1 MEKVRKIVTLQTL
14 VLIFIFFNTK
24 GFSEITANEVY
35 LLSSIYAGKD
45 FTNIT
50 PYPINSND
58 EFEVYP
64 GFFYKSFDPLWLI
77 GGIFETNWSDLE
89 RGVYLSDSLPYVTGF
104 MGGYD
109 AGSMR
114 IVSAMY
120 FFDPYLTE
128 DELARQ
134 KATSFD
140 GNFDPNFDTNSDRAG
155 LEDFGYS
162 DPSKT
167 LFIHRL
173 EFNLFDRVR
182 LSLNELNLI
191 GGKYPDLSDANPF
204 GIAHNNLGEGFSN
217 NMLGVDASIIPTNG
231 WQIYGQFAM
240 DDFVVPD
247 TEGGATDYKPTAFA
261 WGVGTR
267 LVGKT
272 SQYYISPKIEYYKI
286 YTWMYNQWA
295 PYLKYTAK
303 YDEED
308 IPIGFDYGNDM
319 EGYLIGL
326 DIANETIRYKITF
339 EHYLKGEINLETP
352 YDDER
357 KEDVEGWPGPY
368 GETTPFIKISFS
380 IEVGF

>member
-1 MEKVRKIVTLQTL
+1 MEKIRKILTLQIL
-14 VLIFIFFNTK
+14 LLIFLFLNTK
-24 GFSEITANEVY
+24 CFSEIATNEVY
-35 LLSSIYAGKD
+35 LLSSIYEAKD

-50 PYPINSND
+50 PYPVSSNN
-58 EFEVYP
+58 EFEVYQ
-64 GFFYKSFDPLWLI
+64 GFFYRSFDPLWFI
-77 GGIFETNWSDLE
+77 GGIFQTNWSDLE

-114 IVSAMY
+114 IVSGMY
-120 FFDPYLTE
+120 FFDPFLNE
-128 DELARQ
+128 QELERQ
-134 KATSFD
+134 KETSFD
-140 GNFDPNFDTNSDRAG
+140 GNSDRSG
-155 LEDFGYS
+155 LEDFGYC

-173 EFNLFDRVR
+173 EFNLFDRLR

-217 NMLGVDASIIPTNG
+217 NMLGVDASFIPTNG

-240 DDFVVPD
+240 DDFLVPD
-247 TEGGATDYKPTAFA
+247 TEEGATGYKPTAFA
-261 WGVGTR
+261 WGLGTR

-272 SQYYISPKIEYYKI
+272 SKYYISPKIEYYKI
-286 YTWMYNQWA
+286 YTWMYNQWV

-303 YDEED
+303 YNGED

-326 DIANETIRYKITF
+326 DIVNETIRYKITF
-339 EHYLKGEINLETP
+339 EHYLKGEIDLNTS

-357 KEDVEGWPGPY
+357 KTDVENWPGPY
-368 GETTPFIKISFS
+368 GETTPLNIISFS
-380 IEVGF
+380 IEIEI